1 MRKIVILLLFVVP
14 FCFSSCMTLGVF
26 SKKENEKASIPVVYG
41 DIHKGA
47 TIFVTG
53 KGIAEKDDID
63 TTKGCLLAERAAIV
77 DGYRLLSEKLAG
89 ILLNSSSK
97 NENYN
102 LSSDTIMAQ
111 TQSYVRGAE
120 IVNISHKENGIVE
133 VQMKLQLPSDLS
145 KILAKN

>member
-1 MRKIVILLLFVVP
+1 MRKIIILILLVIP
-14 FCFSSCMTLGVF
+14 FCFSSCKTLGVF
-26 SKKENEKASIPVVYG
+26 SKKEKNESPIPVVSG
-41 DIHKGA
+41 DIHRGT

-53 KGIAEKDDID
+53 KGIADKDDID
-63 TTKGCLLAERAAIV
+63 TTKGYLLAERAAIV

-89 ILLNSSSK
+89 ILLNASSK

-120 IVNISHKENGIVE
+120 IVNIIHQGNGIVE